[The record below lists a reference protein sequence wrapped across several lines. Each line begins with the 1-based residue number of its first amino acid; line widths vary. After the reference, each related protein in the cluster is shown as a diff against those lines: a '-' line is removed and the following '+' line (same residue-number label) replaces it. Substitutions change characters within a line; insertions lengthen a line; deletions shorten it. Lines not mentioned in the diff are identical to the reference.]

1 MAQHIPKYQDGSK
14 FQERI
19 VVGEGDNKQE
29 LILDGVTFARLVG
42 NLPSKTKRDKKI
54 RDEVHRIWNDIKSG
68 KAVVSG
74 GGVKSA
80 DPSGYDGD
88 AVHVVLNLVSNF
100 TTADIP
106 KPEDPKIFDIDQ
118 HVKDY
123 IARTYFNQDKWNA
136 DTEKYWFDVD
146 NLGKTGKKDNPYIN
160 EKRVQ
165 RLAEYLNTITEEEW
179 NKYGK
184 WKGFQSHS
192 DLAKAREK
200 LYNYLGRTV
209 NEDGTITYKP
219 YSEIDQNQLT
229 QLLRSTGLDDELWTL
244 LSKTQPVVEEPSVPK
259 VTIDGSDYI
268 KSKSH
273 GNGVWEWVDKNGR
286 IRLGDEKG
294 IWSDDISYGQNR
306 FDRSG
311 MLRWD
316 QYFDPEANEGKGRLF
331 TMNDTDLSDIASAE
345 FNARRRM
352 YDNKDFLLDP
362 DFYGRDNEGLTQ
374 NKQYT
379 DLTDVFGASDG
390 ERYIDVYDPNTNSY
404 SLYSLKDNK
413 FTELRN
419 PIYSGN
425 RWLHGQNYLGTNSD
439 YSGVGTDAFINA
451 FTQEKIL
458 DANASAKWLQNTQRR
473 WKGNQSQMSDYL
485 TNIFANKAYYKGL
498 DDLYDPNNP
507 WWLQDRGFTRL
518 GYNGKKYGS
527 STALPYH
534 GFVLNLGT
542 NTYNFVNPYDNKGVR
557 YQLLNTLSESAI
569 MNRDK
574 DYWNNPDKYW
584 INSEDEVSLPSV
596 VGAKITP
603 LQPGQRTP
611 VEEEIMRKATEN
623 LQKQAEEKA
632 AKKAKRE
639 MKKANRKDGGTLE
652 ELVRF
657 KYGGEIEKFQ
667 QGKSLKE
674 KQKEKRAE
682 GRAAIS
688 NLERQA
694 GSTSTYAIRLR
705 DLLDRKGDDERIT
718 AQGGT
723 VTQADRNR
731 FRGAGFDVLG
741 AVLGLLPASYINPA
755 TELGF
760 NIAGAVSGLVGTGH
774 HIAAMKQDDDR
785 FSWNDA
791 WQTLKML
798 GMDTLS
804 VLPYLGDTA
813 KLAKVAKSAGMLL
826 GGLGSA
832 SFIWNNIKDPAEREE
847 VKTALQKIS
856 NGKVRDLDTKDLTK
870 LAGILSMVL
879 LGKNIIR
886 SSAFQSRVLKKAAGQ
901 QEVSTGN
908 RKVKVT
914 AEKKNQDFTLDVD
927 SGKQLFYDNPV
938 TKKSTKAKPVYQ
950 ELNPITGEK
959 TGKTTSNPITLRTDA
974 NGRPLYAKYKLDNKG
989 NVIKTSDVTTDAT
1002 QRLAIE
1008 GKYKRTN
1015 KQGQLLD
1022 ADGKVT
1028 TDPLKAMTDSPVEKH
1043 IVDVVL
1049 DESKLKSTYR
1059 GKKVNSAEQAITE
1072 QVKQQLGD
1080 DVTVDLSNVKS
1091 KTLGKTKWQSE
1102 DVKQTVTNDG
1112 WSQKL
1117 AKLFVVDP
1125 RRATNIK
1132 NESAEFF
1139 KDVIGKRQTT
1149 LGKGRKQN
1157 IVELYKE
1164 LSNLSGINEV
1174 GSKNYNKLFNSL
1186 QKYKTQI
1193 PAGEKVLYVKN
1204 PQINTLGLIG
1214 ENGKVNWIVRS
1225 GDKKFIKNWNTFNKS
1240 EFKADNSFDGWNVP
1254 LKFKSINK
1262 DANKLSF
1269 KAVEST
1275 YDPVR
1280 QGNYYKSINDLYFKD
1295 GGQIKEL
1302 RKFQKSGKI
1311 TLPQTFNDY
1320 KLYLQSLNKPYDA
1333 SITEQTY
1340 LDFLND
1346 KLDYNDPN
1354 YTLLR
1359 NQLGSLTP
1367 ANQQYDKFRFDP
1379 VTINNAF
1386 NAVASNWATTDN
1398 LHTLTQMRTPLKSPM
1413 IQPNTKI
1420 IEDPLNLANYS
1431 FANSMQQTRQLADS
1445 MSDVSLNIATNLQ
1458 GLSEAA
1464 KQRDNLMLQNTNAQ
1478 QMANILNQKHA
1489 TQQEN
1494 INRADLNTANLIQT
1508 FNTKL
1513 PLIAEW
1519 RASNLDNI
1527 LRFTDNLSKTQLQIL
1542 EGQKM
1547 TEADKEKNLAYMT
1560 YLREVKS
1567 AGENEQ
1573 LTQAAYQRYMDK
1585 VAEIEGRYKNPWMWI
1600 NQYKNAGL
1608 V

>member
-1 MAQHIPKYQDGSK
+1 MAQHIPKYKGGSN

-29 LILDGVTFARLVG
+29 LTLDGVSFARLVG

-54 RDEVHRIWNDIKSG
+54 RDEVHRIWNDIKTG

-74 GGVKSA
+74 GGIKSA

-100 TTADIP
+100 TTPDIP
-106 KPEDPKIFDIDQ
+106 KPEDPKTFDIDS

-146 NLGKTGKKDNPYIN
+146 NLDRTGTEENPYIN

-184 WKGFQSHS
+184 WKGFQSHT

-219 YSEIDQNQLT
+219 YSEINQNQLT
-229 QLLRSTGLDDELWTL
+229 QVMRGTGLDDFLWTL
-244 LSKTQPVVEEPSVPK
+244 ASSRQPEAPTNPVVQVDNEDFTRNREL
-259 VTIDGSDYI
+259 
-268 KSKSH
+268 
-273 GNGVWEWVDKNGR
+273 GNGVWEWVGEDGTIK
-286 IRLGDEKG
+286 LGDEKG
-294 IWSDDISYGQNR
+294 IWGDITYGQNR

-316 QYFDPEANEGKGRLF
+316 QYFDSEANEGKGRLF
-331 TMNDTDLSDIASAE
+331 NMSDTDLSDVSSAE

-352 YDNKDFLLDP
+352 YNNKDFLLDP
-362 DFYGRDNEGLTQ
+362 DFYGRDDEGLSQ
-374 NKQYT
+374 NKLYT
-379 DLTDVFGASDG
+379 DFTDVFGASDG

-404 SLYSLKDNK
+404 SLYSLKDNE

-419 PIYSGN
+419 PTYSGN
-425 RWLHGQNYLGTNSD
+425 RWLYGQNYLGTNSD
-439 YSGVGTDAFINA
+439 YSGIGTDAFINA

-458 DANASAKWLQNTQRR
+458 DAEASAKWLQNIQRR
-473 WKGNQSQMSDYL
+473 WKGNSSQLSDYL
-485 TNIFANKAYYKGL
+485 TNIFGNKSYYKGL

-507 WWLQDRGFTRL
+507 WWLQGRGFTRL
-518 GYNGKKYGS
+518 GYDKEDYGS
-527 STALPYH
+527 SIAPPYH
-534 GFVLNLGT
+534 GFTLNLGT

-557 YQLLNTLSESAI
+557 YQLLNILSEPKY
-569 MNRDK
+569 MNRGEN

-584 INSEDEVSLPSV
+584 INSEDDVSLPPV
-596 VGAKITP
+596 VGAKPTP
-603 LQPGQRTP
+603 LKPGQRTT
-611 VEEEIMRKATEN
+611 VEEEMMRRATEK
-623 LQKQAEEKA
+623 LQKQEEERA
-632 AKKAKRE
+632 AKEAKRE
-639 MKKANRKDGGTLE
+639 AKKANRKDGGTLE

-657 KYGGEIEKFQ
+657 KYGGEIEKLQ
-667 QGKSLKE
+667 QGKSVKQ

-694 GSTSTYAIRLR
+694 GSTSTYAIRFR
-705 DLLDRKGDDERIT
+705 DLSYRPGDEENIT

-723 VTQADRNR
+723 VTQADKNR
-731 FRGAGFDVLG
+731 FKGAGFDVLG

-755 TELGF
+755 AELGF

-774 HIAAMKQDDDR
+774 HIAAMKQDDGK
-785 FSWNDA
+785 FSWNDG

-813 KLAKVAKSAGMLL
+813 KLAKVAKSAGMVL

-847 VKTALQKIS
+847 VKIALQKIS
-856 NGKVRDLDTKDLTK
+856 NGKIRDLDTKDLTK
-870 LAGILSMVL
+870 LAGVLSMAL

-886 SSAFQSRVLKKAAGQ
+886 SSAFQNRVLKKAAGQ
-901 QEVSTGN
+901 QEVSTGK

-914 AEKKNQDFTLDVD
+914 AEKKNQDFTLDVE

-938 TKKSTKAKPVYQ
+938 AKKSKKGKVIYH
-950 ELNPITGEK
+950 ELNPITGQK
-959 TGKTTSNPITLRTDA
+959 TGKKTSDPITLRTSAD
-974 NGRPLYAKYKLDNKG
+974 GRPLYAKYKLDNKG

-1002 QRLAIE
+1002 QRLAIK

-1028 TDPLKAMTDSPVEKH
+1028 TDPLKAMSDSPVEKH
-1043 IVDVVL
+1043 TVDVVL
-1049 DESKLKSTYR
+1049 DESELKSTYR
-1059 GKKVNSAEQAITE
+1059 GKKVDSAEQAIIE

-1080 DVTVDLSNVKS
+1080 DVTVDLSNSKS

-1102 DVKQTVTNDG
+1102 DVTQTITNDG
-1112 WSQKL
+1112 WSRKL

-1125 RRATNIK
+1125 RRATNL
-1132 NESAEFF
+1132 N
-1139 KDVIGKRQTT
+1139 KDSKEYLDALWGKRQTT
-1149 LGKGRKQN
+1149 LGKGRKQR
-1157 IVELYKE
+1157 IIDLYR
-1164 LSNLSGINEV
+1164 NRTGIE
-1174 GSKNYNKLFNSL
+1174 G
-1186 QKYKTQI
+1186 T
-1193 PAGEKVLYVKN
+1193 GVK
-1204 PQINTLGLIG
+1204 
-1214 ENGKVNWIVRS
+1214 RYR
-1225 GDKKFIKNWNTFNKS
+1225 NTFNLVDGDLRAPTIFYDI
-1240 EFKADNSFDGWNVP
+1240 EFFNRHGSLKRSFDHNEHIGYAPSNNNAVKKVIVDTKMQQRPYLQNWVKP
-1254 LKFKSINK
+1254 WEFQKIVYSSPKKIKLQSMPVNK
-1262 DANKLSF
+1262 VLSF
-1269 KAVEST
+1269 
-1275 YDPVR
+1275 Y
-1280 QGNYYKSINDLYFKD
+1280 KD
-1295 GGQIKEL
+1295 GGQIKKL
-1302 RKFQKSGKI
+1302 RKFQVSGQI

-1333 SITEQTY
+1333 NITESTY

-1359 NQLGSLTP
+1359 DQLGSLTA
-1367 ANQQYDKFRFDP
+1367 ANEQYDKFRIDP

-1386 NAVASNWATTDN
+1386 NAVASNWATTKN
-1398 LHTLTQMRTPLKSPM
+1398 LETLTQMRTPLKSPM
-1413 IQPNTKI
+1413 MQPNTKI

-1445 MSDVSLNIATNLQ
+1445 TSDASLNMATNLQ
-1458 GLSEAA
+1458 GLSEAT

-1478 QMANILNQKHA
+1478 QMANLLNQKYA
-1489 TQQEN
+1489 TQKEN
-1494 INRADLNTANLIQT
+1494 INRADANTGNLIQT

-1527 LRFTDNLSKTQLQIL
+1527 LKFTDNLSETQLQIL
-1542 EGQKM
+1542 EGQKT

-1560 YLREVKS
+1560 YLREIKS

-1573 LTQAAYQRYMDK
+1573 LGQAAYQRYIDK
-1585 VAEIEGRYKNPWMWI
+1585 IAEIEGRYKNPWMWI